1 MLVSACGG
9 GASAPTTLAVEATGS
24 GKESKVKAPG
34 SIEGGLVEFE
44 FKNSTKQPQ
53 DAQLIRTEGNHSVG
67 EVLKIV
73 GGQEG
78 GPIPDW
84 LQDGGGVGETPPG
97 KTHSATQNLAAGKYY
112 LVASSEEGKP
122 ATAAIEVKGGSEGEL
137 PKTSAS
143 ITAREYTFETSGLKS
158 GRNEVLFRNAGQ
170 QLHHVVGLP
179 LLPGKTLDEVKK
191 FVGETGQGGRPSGP
205 PPFDE
210 KGGFSTTVLDGG
222 VEQVTDLDL
231 KPGRYALICFI
242 QDRTGGPPHV
252 MKGMVTEVDVK

>member
-158 GRNEVLFRNAGQ
+158 GRNEVLVPERRPTAPPRRRLAAVAGQ
-170 QLHHVVGLP
+170 DARRGE
-179 LLPGKTLDEVKK
+179 EVRRRDRP
-191 FVGETGQGGRPSGP
+191 GRP
-205 PPFDE
+205 
-210 KGGFSTTVLDGG
+210 
-222 VEQVTDLDL
+222 
-231 KPGRYALICFI
+231 AL
-242 QDRTGGPPHV
+242 RPSPV
-252 MKGMVTEVDVK
+252 R